1 MNEGF
6 IFGCSAQGRV
16 ALDILR
22 LQFPETTWFFL
33 DDNPEMLNQRIN
45 EAVVI
50 GGFETLQ
57 QKFRPKL
64 HIALGHPLIK
74 RKIAE
79 RCETMD
85 IEVIQAIHP
94 SAVIS
99 PTAKV
104 GTGVT
109 VGAGAIINTDSNIGD
124 FALINTG
131 VIIEH
136 DTVIGDYANI
146 SPRACIGGRVIIGEE
161 AFIGSGA
168 IVMARTRVG
177 MRAIVGM
184 GAVVTRNVPDKTLS
198 YGVPAKVI
206 KEIDD
211 QFNWKNV
218 L

>member
-22 LQFPETTWFFL
+22 LQFPDTTWFFM

-50 GGFETLQ
+50 GGFNALQ
-57 QKFRPKL
+57 HKLRPRL
-64 HIALGHPLIK
+64 HIALGNPLIK
-74 RKIAE
+74 RQIAE

-85 IEVIQAIHP
+85 IELIRAIHP

-99 PTAKV
+99 PTARLGK
-104 GTGVT
+104 GVT
-109 VGAGAIINTDSNIGD
+109 VGAGAVINTDATIGD
-124 FALINTG
+124 FVLINTG

-136 DTVIGDYANI
+136 DAVIGDYANI
-146 SPRACIGGRVIIGEE
+146 SPRACIGGRVTVGEE

-168 IVMARTRVG
+168 IVLARTQVG